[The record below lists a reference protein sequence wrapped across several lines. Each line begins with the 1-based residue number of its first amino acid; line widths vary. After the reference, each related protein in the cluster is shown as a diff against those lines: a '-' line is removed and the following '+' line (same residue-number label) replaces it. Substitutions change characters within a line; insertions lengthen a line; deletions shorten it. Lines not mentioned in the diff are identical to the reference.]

1 VSIEGRE
8 RLRKTCSI
16 PPAGHALAPAAI
28 GRARRPCAVR
38 LLFTLERSIAYNAR
52 MTEKARVP
60 PARWVPTLYFAMGIP
75 FATANWVVAT
85 MFKNLGYS
93 DTSIMAATGSIVIVW
108 SLKPFWAEFLDM
120 SWTKKTWVLAMEFLL
135 CGVLAVIAASLR
147 LPNYFVVVTALLWL
161 IAFASSTQD
170 ICADGIYITALDKQ
184 QQAEWIGLQG
194 VFWNAARV
202 FATAAVVW
210 FAGRLQRAGFD
221 PRTSWTYAL
230 GSSALLMAALG
241 VYHYFFLPTGS
252 ISHRPKDAK
261 EVVVKFVDSVKAFF
275 RKKSLLGMLIF
286 VGLYRTGEGFLL
298 GEGPLFIQ
306 APVEKGGLGLT
317 LEQKALVDGTV
328 STLFILL
335 AGWLG
340 GLFVARYGLRKT
352 LLFLAICLNVPHLCY
367 VFLSQVASPDRH
379 LSIYLIM
386 TLVSIEKFGY
396 SFGFVGNMLYMMQQI
411 APGKYKMVHYA
422 FATAWMNVVLWPT
435 QSFSGKLADW
445 LGYRNFFIFVL
456 IASLPSII
464 AAWKAPFPNP
474 SDTDDDEAGGGEGKP
489 ETAAAA
495 VAA

>member
-1 VSIEGRE
+1 MSA
-8 RLRKTCSI
+8 KTRVV
-16 PPAGHALAPAAI
+16 APS
-28 GRARRPCAVR
+28 
-38 LLFTLERSIAYNAR
+38 T
-52 MTEKARVP
+52 
-60 PARWVPTLYFAMGIP
+60 WVPTLYFAMGIP
-75 FATANWVVAT
+75 FAMANWVVAT

-93 DTSIMAATGSIVIVW
+93 DTQIMASTGSIVIVW

-120 SWTKKTWVLAMEFLL
+120 SWTKKTWVLAMEFFL
-135 CGVLAVIAASLR
+135 CAMFAVVALTLR
-147 LPNYFVVVTALLWL
+147 LPNYFAVITALLWL
-161 IAFASSTQD
+161 IAIASSTQD

-184 QQAEWIGLQG
+184 KQAEWIGLQG
-194 VFWNAARV
+194 LFWNAARV

-221 PRTSWTYAL
+221 PKTAWTYAL
-230 GSSALLMAALG
+230 GTSSVLMGGLG
-241 VYHYFFLPTGS
+241 VYHYFRLPVGS
-252 ISHRPKDAK
+252 ISDRPKDAK
-261 EVVVKFVDSVKAFF
+261 EVVSKFADSVKAFF
-275 RKKSLLGMLIF
+275 QKKSLWGMLIF

-306 APVEKGGLGLT
+306 APLDKGGLGLS
-317 LEQKALVDGTV
+317 LEEKALVDGTV
-328 STLFILL
+328 STAFILL

-340 GLFVARYGLRKT
+340 GLFVAKYGLKRT

-367 VFLSQVASPDRH
+367 VFLSQVASPERH

-422 FATAWMNVVLWPT
+422 FATAWMNIVLWPT
-435 QSFSGKLADW
+435 QMVSGKLADW

-456 IASLPSII
+456 IASLPSLV

-474 SDTDDDEAGGGEGKP
+474 PDLDDDADEPGSGDAKASAP
-489 ETAAAA
+489 AAAA
-495 VAA
+495 A